1 MKPGTQPGFFGLFAW
16 SAARLFVERAT
27 ALGGRLTRDAL
38 IQDLRTVQDWTA
50 NGLHST
56 QQVGPKHTGDCWRF
70 LQLQGGQWKEV
81 LAQTGAV
88 RIEMTGIAANRAGQ
102 GERISVRTGNG
113 NAVEGRVQGAGRVV
127 VQ

>member
-1 MKPGTQPGFFGLFAW
+1 VLGKDDVAL
-16 SAARLFVERAT
+16 RAT
-27 ALGGRLTRDAL
+27 DLLAQRDVLAATEPVLGRRSALALRADQPLHARDVAGA
-38 IQDLRTVQDWTA
+38 DDVMAGDTV
-50 NGLHST
+50 L
-56 QQVGPKHTGDCWRF
+56 
-70 LQLQGGQWKEV
+70 V

>member
-1 MKPGTQPGFFGLFAW
+1 MAGARAHAAAEEVARRSYGKLLAW
-16 SAARLFVERAT
+16 LAAR
-27 ALGGRLTRDAL
+27 TRDVAGA
-38 IQDLRTVQDWTA
+38 DEVMAGDTV
-50 NGLHST
+50 L
-56 QQVGPKHTGDCWRF
+56 
-70 LQLQGGQWKEV
+70 V